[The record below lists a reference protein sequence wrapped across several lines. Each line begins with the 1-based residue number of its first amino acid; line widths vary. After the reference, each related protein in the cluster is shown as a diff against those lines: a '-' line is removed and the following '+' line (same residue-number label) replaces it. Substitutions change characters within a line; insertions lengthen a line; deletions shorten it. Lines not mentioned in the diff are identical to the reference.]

1 VSLLYNDPEHWRQ
14 RAEDLRVLARMM
26 SDRAGREALMDIAQ
40 KYDRLAARAITR
52 LSQSAEEKRS
62 P

>member
-1 VSLLYNDPEHWRQ
+1 MSLLYNDPEHWRQ
-14 RAEDLRVLARMM
+14 RAEGLRALARMM
-26 SDRAGREALMDIAQ
+26 SDRAGREALIDIAQ

-52 LSQSAEEKRS
+52 LSQTVEEKRS